1 MNHLRQT
8 FMQNFFSAAAAY
20 AVRREMRAPQSE
32 KQFWAGQTESN
43 LAASKLGDS
52 RATELIL
59 RLRKT
64 HCENP
69 AFVNLC
75 KTLPTL

>member
-8 FMQNFFSAAAAY
+8 FAMNFFSAAASY

-32 KQFWAGQTESN
+32 KNFWAGETAFN
-43 LAASKLGDS
+43 CAASKLGDS

-59 RLRKT
+59 KLRRN
-64 HCENP
+64 HCSNP
-69 AFVNLC
+69 LFATLC